1 MTSLPARAAVS
12 RAWSR
17 LGAAWPLR
25 NAAQVLPKAPKARFM
40 IDALIDGDPF
50 PAGRVVLG
58 WDVYA

>member
-12 RAWSR
+12 RASSR

-25 NAAQVLPKAPKARFM
+25 NAAQVSPKAPKARFM

-58 WDVYA
+58 WDVYD